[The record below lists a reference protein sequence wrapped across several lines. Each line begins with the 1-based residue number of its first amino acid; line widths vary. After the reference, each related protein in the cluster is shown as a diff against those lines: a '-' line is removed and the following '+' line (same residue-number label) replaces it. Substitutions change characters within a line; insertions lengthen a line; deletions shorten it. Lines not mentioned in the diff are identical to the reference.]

1 MDKLIFFTVFTLWKI
16 YFTWKIHSLEF
27 NCAERNSEISTNS
40 INSHIFNFY
49 QRISLHDQKNSKRI
63 RIQCNSEQIL
73 SLTCSS
79 YPSTDRK
86 NVISVFLPQIVATVL
101 MSIEFAV
108 CASSTYHIFTA
119 TRCKNTNG
127 MQHKLFCSESVV
139 ESTFLDSLCK
149 TVVQKLLV
157 FGKFLGKVCKLEL
170 RHYYASV
177 TFSSSKLF
185 LELLYFST
193 ILNFTCSW

>member
-1 MDKLIFFTVFTLWKI
+1 MPWKI
-16 YFTWKIHSLEF
+16 DDFYCVYRFTWKINLFEF
-27 NCAERNSEISTNS
+27 SCAERNSEISTNS

-49 QRISLHDQKNSKRI
+49 QRIYLHDQKNSKRI

-139 ESTFLDSLCK
+139 ESTFLDSLWK
-149 TVVQKLLV
+149 TAVQKLLV

>member
-1 MDKLIFFTVFTLWKI
+1 MIFTVFTVLPEKLISLSFPVPREILKFQQTPWMVI
-16 YFTWKIHSLEF
+16 YSISISQFLATYFFTWP
-27 NCAERNSEISTNS
+27 
-40 INSHIFNFY
+40 
-49 QRISLHDQKNSKRI
+49 KNRKRI
-63 RIQCNSEQIL
+63 RTQCNSEQIL

-79 YPSTDRK
+79 YLSTDRK

-139 ESTFLDSLCK
+139 ESTFLNSLWK